1 MVSSWAFEPDF
12 LVEEGTAPMRRWL
25 VLLFAFGLVCPAM
38 GRDLFVSPDG
48 TDGGPGTRQQPFRTI
63 QRAIDALQPGDTC
76 FVCEGTYREQI
87 TFSRGGLP
95 GRPIRLRAYP
105 GHRVILDGTEPV
117 RGPWT
122 EEQGGVFSAPSALK
136 IEQLFAEERMLVEAR
151 WPNCPPERMLTRDG
165 WAETGPESVYG
176 TLQSAELART
186 GVDWNG
192 AMAMLN
198 VAHQFWSWS
207 RTVEGYVPGS
217 DKLPYT
223 ITMNPFHYENRRWW
237 DDDFFY
243 LVGKREALDAE
254 GEWSLAGGV
263 LSLMLPRGAR
273 PETLGL
279 RAKQRD
285 YAVSAAEV
293 RFVEISGFHFFGCTF
308 QLADCED
315 CLIEYC
321 NLLYP
326 SYARGVPNAE
336 EDGKR
341 RPCPGTNV
349 SGRRNTIRSCSFEH
363 CPNYGVV
370 LLGER
375 NVIENSIVHDV
386 NWPGTLHYTA
396 VALRGGEGAER
407 PANAAR
413 HNTLYNVGNAI
424 VACSGPDSIVEYNH
438 VHHGGL
444 ISADVSLL
452 YTSMPSADG
461 MEFRYNWVH
470 DSLSPNH
477 SLGIRGDDKTR
488 GLHVHHNVIWNVAK
502 DGIVTKGGRNRVYN
516 NTCLANGAADIMFN
530 SGPEPDKWW
539 QKHVK
544 AYQNQNEDSLLINNC
559 AQAIVSTRRRVQSS
573 LPGDHSNN
581 YVEPDPMLVDPK
593 AFDFRPR
600 PGSPLIDAG
609 RAVNGVTAPYVGEA
623 PDIGAYEFGGEPWLP
638 GHRNGIWLARNETD
652 ATVRLNLPIL
662 EPVVVRLLRDGSQIA
677 KLTFTPENWVVPQ
690 PLPSQV
696 VEPGSLTFETDAW
709 GRAVVDGIENG
720 ETPLDIRAMFERPD
734 IASARI
740 VDSKAKF
747 DYEDRYDA
755 DPAVRPAYRA
765 FHTERQPTVDGRIGK
780 DEWPGWNRTRCVPLA
795 SLAEDGVSHLPA
807 AAGYALF
814 DDSKLFLAVRVAP
827 SERQNGKEETAA
839 KGDFLQL
846 DVARVAGRHV
856 AQPIS
861 LRAYPSGQFEQIGEE
876 VRQPTPG
883 IAFAAR
889 EEASGGWNAEF
900 CIPLAALGLAEGKAA
915 ELRFNLGLQRESS
928 PGGPRFAAARPQHT
942 KQPFAEA
949 AVLWIDPAIE
959 ADAVNLVRSGSFDTS
974 ELSPWRLSSNSGAA
988 LPADAV
994 AQVDRGQW
1002 QDGCIQIQAKDP
1014 EAMKTR
1020 VIKWTY
1026 PVGDAVAAPGRY
1038 CLSYSVRV
1046 VGEGLVPC
1054 HEMGSF
1060 NSYVHVRQKG
1070 RPGGNLGQ
1078 RPSMLTTT
1086 GDRWI
1091 RSDLI
1096 VNVPPGVSPS
1106 MISLQLHQAT
1116 GTVLLDNISLVRCE

>member
-1 MVSSWAFEPDF
+1 M
-12 LVEEGTAPMRRWL
+12 GRWL
-25 VLLFAFGLVCPAM
+25 VFLFAFGLVCPAM

-63 QRAIDALQPGDTC
+63 QQAVDVLQPGDTC
-76 FVCEGTYREQI
+76 FVCEGTYREHV
-87 TFSRGGLP
+87 TFRHSGLP

-105 GHRVILDGTEPV
+105 GHRVILDGTEPIG
-117 RGPWT
+117 GPWT
-122 EEQGGVFSAPSALK
+122 EQDDGVFSAPTTLK
-136 IEQLFAEERMLVEAR
+136 IEQLFAGKGMLTEAR

-165 WAETGPESVYG
+165 WAATGPESTYG
-176 TLQSAELART
+176 TLRSAELART

-198 VAHQFWSWS
+198 VAHQFWTWS
-207 RTVEGYVPGS
+207 RTIEGYVAGS

-254 GEWSLAGGV
+254 GEWLLADGV
-263 LSLMLPRGAR
+263 LSLIPPRRSQPAA
-273 PETLGL
+273 LGL

-293 RFVEISGFHFFGCTF
+293 RFVEVSGFHFFGCTF
-308 QLADCED
+308 QLTDCED
-315 CLIEYC
+315 CLVEYC

-336 EDGKR
+336 EAGKR

-370 LLGER
+370 LQGER
-375 NVIENSIVHDV
+375 NTIENSIVHDV

-396 VALRGGEGAER
+396 VALRGGKGAER
-407 PANAAR
+407 PANVAR
-413 HNTLYNVGNAI
+413 HNTLYNVGNSI
-424 VACSGPDSIVEYNH
+424 VTCSGPDSIVEYNH

-488 GLHVHHNVIWNVAK
+488 GLHVHHNVIWNVVK
-502 DGIVTKGGRNRVYN
+502 DGVVTKGGRNRVYN

-539 QKHVK
+539 QEHVK

-559 AQAIVSTRRRVQSS
+559 ARAIVSTRRRIQPP

-581 YVEPDPMLVDPK
+581 YVEPAPMLVDPEG
-593 AFDFRPR
+593 FDFRPR
-600 PGSPLIDAG
+600 SGSPLIDAG
-609 RAVNGVTAPYVGEA
+609 RAVDGVTAPYVGAA
-623 PDIGAYEFGGEPWLP
+623 PDIGAYEFGGAHWLP
-638 GHRNGIWLARNETD
+638 GHRNGVWLARNETGV
-652 ATVRLNLPIL
+652 TVRLNLPIL
-662 EPVVVRLLRDGSQIA
+662 EPIVVRLLHDGSQIGD
-677 KLTFTPENWVVPQ
+677 LTFTPENWAVPQ
-690 PLPSQV
+690 PLPSQAV
-696 VEPGSLTFETDAW
+696 KFGSLSFETDAW
-709 GRAVVDGIENG
+709 GRSVVDGIEDG
-720 ETPLDIRAMFERPD
+720 ETPLDIRSVFERPD

-740 VDSKAKF
+740 FDSKAKF
-747 DYEDRYDA
+747 DYEYRYDA
-755 DPAVRPAYRA
+755 DPVVRPAHRA
-765 FHTERQPTVDGRIGK
+765 FRTDRQPTVDGRIEK
-780 DEWPGWNRTRCVPLA
+780 DEWLGWDRTRCLPLT
-795 SLAEDGVSHLPA
+795 SVAEDDASHVPA
-807 AAGYALF
+807 ADAYALF
-814 DDSKLFLAVRVAP
+814 DDTRLFLAVRVAS
-827 SERQNGKEETAA
+827 SERQNGKGRANA

-846 DVARVAGRHV
+846 DMARVAGRHV
-856 AQPIS
+856 AQSIS
-861 LRAYPSGQFEQIGEE
+861 LRAYPSGRLEE
-876 VRQPTPG
+876 VGERAKQAMSG

-889 EEASGGWNAEF
+889 EEASGSWNAEF
-900 CIPLAALGLAEGKAA
+900 CIPLAVLGLAEGKPA
-915 ELRFNLGLQRESS
+915 ELRFNLVLHRENSH
-928 PGGPRFAAARPQHT
+928 GGPRFAVAHPMHA

-949 AVLWIDPAIE
+949 AVLWLDPAIE
-959 ADAVNLVRSGSFDTS
+959 ADAVNLIRSGSFETS

-988 LPADAV
+988 LPADTV
-994 AQVDRGQW
+994 TQVNRGQW
-1002 QDGCIQIQAKDP
+1002 QDGCIQIQADDA

-1038 CLSYSVRV
+1038 WLSYSVRV
-1046 VGEGLVPC
+1046 VGEGLVPR

-1060 NSYVHVRQKG
+1060 NGYLHVRQNG

-1091 RSDLI
+1091 RCDVI
-1096 VNVPPGVSPS
+1096 VSVPPGVSPS
-1106 MISLQLHQAT
+1106 MISLQLHRAT
-1116 GTVLLDNISLVRCE
+1116 GIVLLDNVSLVRCEQ